1 MWDSEPNI
9 EANEKLGLQ
18 LELYNS
24 SPGTDTMWQP
34 MFEASTIS
42 GTISFRFRAPIN
54 RMFIVNSSER
64 MFNAWSTPSYPYDEK
79 A

>member
-1 MWDSEPNI
+1 
-9 EANEKLGLQ
+9 
-18 LELYNS
+18 
-24 SPGTDTMWQP
+24 MWQP

-42 GTISFRFRAPIN
+42 GTISLRFRAPIN

-64 MFNAWSTPSYPYDEK
+64 MFNPWSTPSYPYDEK